1 MSSLLSCSP
10 SVFAFRN
17 KNLRNIW
24 PTLQDSRSLSA
35 ADTLES
41 EQCYVSSTEPMTNL
55 HEGESVKTESPSR
68 QIMKSVTIPL
78 QAQDRLVQHNT
89 HIVEFKIDY
98 KVRLDK
104 NGRDSVYKVCIPSRY
119 KGWVTIAEKDD
130 VASPVVEGLPA
141 EISVGHP
148 HLNQ

>member
-1 MSSLLSCSP
+1 M
-10 SVFAFRN
+10 RN
-17 KNLRNIW
+17 MW
-24 PTLQDSRSLSA
+24 PILQDSRSLSA

-41 EQCYVSSTEPMTNL
+41 EPCYVSPYEPVTNL
-55 HEGESVKTESPSR
+55 HDRESVKTESPSI

-89 HIVEFKIDY
+89 HTVEFKIDY

-104 NGRDSVYKVCIPSRY
+104 NGHDSVYKVCIPSRY
-119 KGWVTIAEKDD
+119 KGWVTVAEKDD
-130 VASPVVEGLPA
+130 AASPVVEDLPA

-148 HLNQ
+148 RFKQ